1 MIRGASGTVIQ
12 SLDVLD
18 YSVIHLSA
26 YERSLRKH
34 HRYIKTMKYPQSIEV
49 MEEVTKIMLENVQ
62 KSKLQERSLDMKR
75 TLVVMP
81 FLGTGMG
88 SGHSVLA
95 NRYVYLK
102 TCFWS
107 FYADY
112 PHIVVGVTSETDYN
126 YCKYG
131 SLSELISFTF
141 DIKFVEMNQGY
152 HSMM

>member
-1 MIRGASGTVIQ
+1 MKTRNMRMIRGSSGTVIQ

-26 YERSLRKH
+26 YERSLRKY
-34 HRYIKTMKYPQSIEV
+34 HRYIKSIKYPHSIEV
-49 MEEVTKIMLENVQ
+49 MENVTKVMLENVQ
-62 KSKLQERSLDMKR
+62 KQTTAAHPTQERSLEMKR

-112 PHIVVGVTSETDYN
+112 NSIVVGVTSEADYN
-126 YCKYG
+126 YCK
-131 SLSELISFTF
+131 
-141 DIKFVEMNQGY
+141 
-152 HSMM
+152 